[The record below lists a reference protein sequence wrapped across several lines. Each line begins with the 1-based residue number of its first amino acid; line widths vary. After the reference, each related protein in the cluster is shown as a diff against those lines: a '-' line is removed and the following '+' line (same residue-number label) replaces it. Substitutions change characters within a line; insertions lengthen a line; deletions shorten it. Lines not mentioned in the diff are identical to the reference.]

1 MKGNRHI
8 WRDFSAASATW
19 FGVDLPRELRCLN
32 QEYRLYGFGFVVPKA
47 TVKKRQELWVRTW
60 GSWNP
65 PAQPEWIANSIAASE
80 CSTASLPV
88 RNKSRVTRHC
98 HSNRNVQ
105 IRQSLIK
112 RVRSEKQVHLVFILT
127 QLVAVSSPLAEV
139 LHHSLSLWA
148 SFKRISKENEGGR
161 GQPL

>member
-1 MKGNRHI
+1 MKGNGHI
-8 WRDFSAASATW
+8 WRDFSAASVMW

-65 PAQPEWIANSIAASE
+65 PAQPAWIANSIVVSE

-88 RNKSRVTRHC
+88 RNKSRVRRHR

-105 IRQSLIK
+105 TQQSLIK
-112 RVRSEKQVHLVFILT
+112 RVQSEKQVHLVFILT
-127 QLVAVSSPLAEV
+127 QWWLCLPHWLKSYITVFHCEPV
-139 LHHSLSLWA
+139 LKNQQRKW
-148 SFKRISKENEGGR
+148 GGR